1 MELLH
6 SSRVRNW
13 RLAVTGAH
21 LIAPPEVGVAHE
33 SEVSQFALKQLVS
46 FLVYNPFQQD
56 VQMVEIFSHDLLQV
70 RKVLDLV
77 APVEAIVNEGLLY
90 QLAWPCINK
99 KYLCRNKTLL
109 TH

>member
-1 MELLH
+1 M
-6 SSRVRNW
+6 
-13 RLAVTGAH
+13 AVTGAH

-33 SEVSQFALKQLVS
+33 SEVSQFALEQLVS
-46 FLVYNPFQQD
+46 FFVYNPFQQD

-70 RKVLDLV
+70 QKVSDLV
-77 APVEAIVNEGLLY
+77 TLVEAILNKCLLY

-99 KYLCRNKTLL
+99 KHLCPNKTLL